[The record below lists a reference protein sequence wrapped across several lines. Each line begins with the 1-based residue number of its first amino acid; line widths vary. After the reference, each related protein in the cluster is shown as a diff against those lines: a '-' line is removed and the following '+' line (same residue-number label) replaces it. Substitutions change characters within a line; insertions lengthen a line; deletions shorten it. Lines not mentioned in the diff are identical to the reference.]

1 MSRRNNMFKH
11 VPTERVKRN
20 RFDLSHEVK
29 TTAKFGTLYP
39 CLLLDT
45 LPGDR
50 ISDQVTVFLR
60 MAPML
65 APIYHRIDVTFHA
78 FFVPCRLLMQQDLWE
93 TFITAGGAQGNVEV
107 ILPYL
112 RPDTIA
118 AAGGGAGAD
127 AMRKGSLWDYLGL
140 PLAPATPAG
149 GWSQQKISVLPFR
162 ACAKVWNDFYRDPNI
177 APSTELDLGLELQG
191 NVSTQSYDSG
201 ILTLYQ
207 RGWEKDYFTSCL
219 PWAQR
224 GTEVLMPLSGVAFSE
239 DITYSETATIVDAAG
254 DPMTPDRTLE
264 VLNSQPGVLQ
274 SHNIAGGTWVPSGIQ
289 NIDSIR
295 MENSATSINDLRV
308 ALALQS
314 YFEANARGGGRYNE
328 NIESQ
333 FNVRVP
339 DYRLQ
344 RCEYLGGGRQVVN
357 ISEVLATA
365 NTDVDTNEIPVGDL
379 FGHGM
384 SAGKSNRFSYFCQE
398 HGFVVGFLSVMPVP
412 AYDLG
417 IERLWSRE
425 KWYDFGWPKLAHLGE
440 QEVKSK
446 EVFFSFDQADAE
458 DNEELFG
465 YIPRFSEYKFKQD
478 RVTGDFRD
486 TLAFWHL
493 VRKFTERPV
502 LDDAFLSMEENGD
515 GEETFRRIFAVQDGT
530 DYLWINMFHRIDA
543 DRPLPYFGVPRL
555 VG

>member
-1 MSRRNNMFKH
+1 MSRKNNMFKH
-11 VPTERVKRN
+11 VPVAPVNRN
-20 RFDLSHEVK
+20 MFDLSHEVK
-29 TTAKFGTLYP
+29 TTGKFGNLYP
-39 CLLLDT
+39 VLLLDT
-45 LPGDR
+45 LPGDT
-50 ISDQVTVFLR
+50 ITDQITVFLR

-65 APIYHRIDVTFHA
+65 APIYHRIDVTVHA
-78 FFVPCRLLMQQDLWE
+78 FFVPCRLLMEQTLWE
-93 TFITAGGAQGNVEV
+93 TFITGGGAQGTQEV

-112 RPDTIA
+112 RPDSIVT
-118 AAGGGAGAD
+118 AAGGTEP
-127 AMRKGSLWDYLGL
+127 MEKGSLWDHLGL
-140 PLAPATPAG
+140 PVFSGAAPAV
-149 GWSQQKISVLPFR
+149 WSEEHISVLPFR

-177 APSTELDLGLELQG
+177 TPSTELDLDLELQG
-191 NVSTQSYDSG
+191 NVSSQTFTKG
-201 ILTLYQ
+201 LMEIYQ
-207 RGWEKDYFTSCL
+207 RGWDKDYFTSCL

-239 DITYSETATIVDAAG
+239 DINYLDESQWLKNDGSPASIGDVSIANISGTTAVSSGALGT
-254 DPMTPDRTLE
+254 PMRVE
-264 VLNSQPGVLQ
+264 
-274 SHNIAGGTWVPSGIQ
+274 
-289 NIDSIR
+289 NIDSIQ
-295 MENSATSINDLRV
+295 MENSSTSINDLRV

-314 YFEANARGGGRYNE
+314 WFEANARGGGRYNE
-328 NIESQ
+328 NIQTQ

-344 RCEYLGGGRQVVN
+344 RCEYLGGGKQVVT

-365 NTDVDTNEIPVGDL
+365 NTDVDAVEVPVGDM

-398 HGFVVGFLSVMPVP
+398 HGFVVAFLSVMPVP

-446 EVFFSFDQADAE
+446 EVFFSFDGADGE
-458 DNEELFG
+458 DNQELFG
-465 YIPRFSEYKFKQD
+465 YIPRYSEYKFKQD

-486 TLAFWHL
+486 TLSFWHL
-493 VRKFTERPV
+493 VRKFLTRPV
-502 LDDAFLSMEENGD
+502 LDDAFLSMEENGTE
-515 GEETFRRIFAVQDGT
+515 EETFRRIFAVQDGT
-530 DYLWINMFHRIDA
+530 DYLWINMYHRISA
-543 DRPLPYFGVPRL
+543 KRPLPYFGVPKL